1 MGVLYYNQLGG
12 VKGSTVE
19 LMHNAN
25 YSLFINWQPYLY
37 WSSTLWTR
45 VPNSAFSF
53 SFGNGFQ
60 GTNVFANDMYV
71 IPVSPGRLPAQ

>member
-1 MGVLYYNQLGG
+1 
-12 VKGSTVE
+12 
-19 LMHNAN
+19 
-25 YSLFINWQPYLY
+25 
-37 WSSTLWTR
+37 

-71 IPVSPGRLPAQ
+71 IPIVPGKAH